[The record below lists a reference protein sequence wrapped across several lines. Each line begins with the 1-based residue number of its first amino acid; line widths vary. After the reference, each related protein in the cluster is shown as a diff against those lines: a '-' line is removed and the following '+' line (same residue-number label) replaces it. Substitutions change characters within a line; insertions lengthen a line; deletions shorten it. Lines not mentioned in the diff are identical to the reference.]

1 MRVYVHSLILLIFF
15 MTKMRE
21 LCNYIIK
28 QQSIQE
34 FLRKDFSFLF
44 ADIKGVSKEKGAD
57 FLRIC
62 CIFAALNRY
71 SIMSSMKKIPSPLVS
86 LFPIAF
92 LVGMLFATIRTFG
105 SDALSGGS
113 QVSLLTTT
121 AVCIFIGMAFYRIP
135 WKDYELA
142 ITNNIAGVA
151 TAIIILLIIGALSG
165 SWMISG
171 VVPTLI
177 YYGMQII
184 HPDFFLASTCIIC
197 ALVSVMTGSSWT
209 TIATIGIALLGIG
222 KAQGFEE
229 GWIAGAIISGA
240 YFGDKISP
248 LSDTTVLAS
257 SVTDTPLFTH
267 IRYMMITTIPSLII
281 TIIIFTVMGFSFKT
295 NDTQQIAEFAAALN
309 AKFTITPWLLIVPVV
324 TGILIARRVPSVIT
338 LFLSTMLA
346 GIFALIFQPDLLRE
360 IAGDGN
366 IFKGV
371 MMTFY
376 GSTSLHTDSSML
388 TDLVA
393 TRGMAGMMNTIWLIL
408 CAMCFGGAMT
418 ASGMLGSITSVF
430 VRFMKNRVSVVAST
444 VCSGLFLNLATA
456 DQYISIILTGNMFSN
471 IYEKKGYESRLLSR
485 TTEDSV
491 TVTSVLIP
499 WNTCGMTQA
508 TILSVPTLTYLPY
521 CFFNL
526 ISPLM
531 SIFIAAI
538 GYKIFKKPVNNPS

>member
-1 MRVYVHSLILLIFF
+1 M
-15 MTKMRE
+15 MKP
-21 LCNYIIK
+21 IK
-28 QQSIQE
+28 
-34 FLRKDFSFLF
+34 KT
-44 ADIKGVSKEKGAD
+44 
-57 FLRIC
+57 
-62 CIFAALNRY
+62 
-71 SIMSSMKKIPSPLVS
+71 PSPLIS
-86 LFPIAF
+86 LLPIAF

-113 QVSLLTTT
+113 QISLLTTT
-121 AVCIFIGMAFYRIP
+121 ALCIFIGMAFYRIP
-135 WKDYELA
+135 WKAYETA
-142 ITNNIAGVA
+142 ITNNIAGIA
-151 TAIIILLIIGALSG
+151 TATIILLIIGALSG

-184 HPDFFLASTCIIC
+184 HPDFFLTSTCIIC

-222 KAQGFEE
+222 KAQGFSE

-257 SVTDTPLFTH
+257 SVTDTPLFSH
-267 IRYMMITTIPSLII
+267 IRYMLITTVPSLLI
-281 TIIIFTVMGFSFKT
+281 TLIIFTVMGFVHET
-295 NDTQQIAEFAAALN
+295 NNTQQMTEFAAALD
-309 AKFTITPWLLIVPVV
+309 AKFNITPWLLTVPVA
-324 TGILIARRVPSVIT
+324 TGILIARKVPPIIT
-338 LFLSTMLA
+338 LFLSTLLA
-346 GIFALIFQPDLLRE
+346 GIGAFIFQPDLLKE
-360 IAGDGN
+360 IAGSEN
-366 IFKGV
+366 LFKGT
-371 MMTFY
+371 MMTLF
-376 GSTSLHTDSSML
+376 GSTSLQTENTML
-388 TDLVA
+388 TELVA
-393 TRGMAGMMNTIWLIL
+393 TRGMSGMMNTIWLIL

-418 ASGMLGSITSVF
+418 AGGMLSSITSFF
-430 VRFMKNRVSVVAST
+430 VRFMRNTVSMVAST

-456 DQYISIILTGNMFSN
+456 DQYISIILTGNMFCDV
-471 IYEKKGYESRLLSR
+471 YEKKGYERRLLSR

-531 SIFIAAI
+531 SILVAAI
-538 GYKIFKKPVNNPS
+538 SYKIIKKA